1 MDYFLHICKLPQ
13 VYYSTILVFLPS
25 VPRRPRN
32 AIANLA
38 KSRSVSSL
46 QAQWRIFAFSPAN
59 LTNLQGEYYRTELW
73 VYWPY
78 GPASSSSGLVSDTRS
93 GTKSSGQ
100 QIVASQRRDC
110 DHWSVTYTAADAA
123 DAAGAVCFE
132 PRLYLHTVI
141 AHGISSGF
149 LLYLHLTAH
158 IWDVMLVWRKWNI
171 NENCLCATVLCNN
184 NGAQW
189 YEQFLGPSTVSGF
202 DLAWFSSL
210 SPKRFCVFGLH
221 GAI

>member
-1 MDYFLHICKLPQ
+1 MHTLPGPTEIFCLHPTASVHEAVNFGRKPQLFMFGGPVLKL
-13 VYYSTILVFLPS
+13 
-25 VPRRPRN
+25 
-32 AIANLA
+32 
-38 KSRSVSSL
+38 
-46 QAQWRIFAFSPAN
+46 
-59 LTNLQGEYYRTELW
+59 GELW

-210 SPKRFCVFGLH
+210 SQALLCLRSSRCYINIIFLLCLLVRWTW
-221 GAI
+221 